1 MVRIELKKSQKEK
14 KYKLI
19 ILKDINMYLLRIFY
33 DDFEHPPYEKCEEF
47 ESLKDAQN
55 MKKRL
60 DEAKGKYD
68 YLDSEIFKAK
78 KIE

>member
-1 MVRIELKKSQKEK
+1 
-14 KYKLI
+14 
-19 ILKDINMYLLRIFY
+19 MYLLRIFY